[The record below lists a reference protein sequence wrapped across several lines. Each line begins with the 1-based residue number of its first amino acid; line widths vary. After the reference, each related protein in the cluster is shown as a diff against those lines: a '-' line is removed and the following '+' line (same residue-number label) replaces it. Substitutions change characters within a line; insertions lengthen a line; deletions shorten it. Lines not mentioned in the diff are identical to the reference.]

1 MRYINPLPFVLF
13 FVLLLSACNSSGGTT
28 PAKSAASSRAKPVS
42 VLTNP
47 KALVTSPS
55 GHNAASLA
63 NLGEAEKKIWFAEG
77 VTKSW
82 QRECQGPKISEIPTG
97 DQGVLSFVQGTKGMW
112 KVQCSGGDKY
122 FALLPIN
129 PADKLQFVLCEGEV
143 SKGNLCKDI

>member
-13 FVLLLSACNSSGGTT
+13 FVLLLSACNSSGG
-28 PAKSAASSRAKPVS
+28 
-42 VLTNP
+42 
-47 KALVTSPS
+47 
-55 GHNAASLA
+55 
-63 NLGEAEKKIWFAEG
+63 KKIWFAEG